1 MALTK
6 AQKTEQLDE
15 LKAKMKDAKSIM
27 FAHYIGMSVAD
38 VSDFRKQLRDKQSE
52 MKVAKKTL
60 MQIAAK
66 ELSLPEMSDDVLDGP
81 VACIFSY
88 DDPLTGAQIAFKF
101 GKDHPQVELI
111 GGVFEGKLMDK
122 DETVRLAKIPGK
134 TQLLGMFMAMC
145 NGPLSSFARALNEI
159 AKQKEQPAPAPVA
172 ETPKAE
178 EAPAAEA
185 PKAEE
190 AAPATEPT
198 PAADAAPTP
207 ATTEEAPAAPA
218 EETPPAA

>member
-6 AQKTEQLDE
+6 AQKTEQLNE
-15 LKAKMKDAKSIM
+15 LKDKMKDAKSIM
-27 FAHYIGMSVAD
+27 FAHYIGMTVSD
-38 VSDFRKQLRDKQSE
+38 VSDFRKQLRDKKSE

-66 ELSLPEMSDDVLDGP
+66 ELSLPEMSDDLMDGP

-111 GGVFEGKLMDK
+111 GGVFEGKIMNK
-122 DETVRLAKIPGK
+122 EETIRLAKIPGK
-134 TQLLGMFMAMC
+134 LQLLGMFAAMI
-145 NGPLSSFARALNEI
+145 NSPLSSFARGLSEL
-159 AKQKEQPAPAPVA
+159 AKQKEAP
-172 ETPKAE
+172 
-178 EAPAAEA
+178 APAAEA
-185 PKAEE
+185 PKAE
-190 AAPATEPT
+190 AAPAVET
-198 PAADAAPTP
+198 PKAEEAAAPVAAEAAPTP

-218 EETPPAA
+218 ADAPPAA

>member
-6 AQKTEQLDE
+6 AQKTEQLNE
-15 LKAKMKDAKSIM
+15 LKEKMKDAKSVM
-27 FAHYIGMSVAD
+27 FAHYIGMTVSD
-38 VSDFRKQLRDKQSE
+38 VSDFRKQLRDKKSE

-66 ELSLPEMSDDVLDGP
+66 DLNLPEISDDLMDGP

-111 GGVFEGKLMDK
+111 GGVFEGKIMNK
-122 DETVRLAKIPGK
+122 EETIRLAKIPGK

-159 AKQKEQPAPAPVA
+159 AKQKEQPAPA
-172 ETPKAE
+172 
-178 EAPAAEA
+178 AEA

-190 AAPATEPT
+190 KKEEAPAVAEAAPV
-198 PAADAAPTP
+198 AAEAAPTP

-218 EETPPAA
+218 AEAPPAA

>member
-6 AQKTEQLDE
+6 AQKTEQLNE
-15 LKAKMKDAKSIM
+15 LKDKMKDAKSIM
-27 FAHYIGMSVAD
+27 FAHYIGMSVSD
-38 VSDFRKQLRDKQSE
+38 VSDFRKQLREKQSE

-66 ELSLPEMSDDVLDGP
+66 ELSLPEVSDDVLDGP

-111 GGVFEGKLMDK
+111 GGVFEGKMMNK
-122 DETVRLAKIPGK
+122 EETIRLAKIPGK

-145 NGPLSSFARALNEI
+145 NGPLSSFARALSEI
-159 AKQKEQPAPAPVA
+159 AKQKEQPAPAA
-172 ETPKAE
+172 EAPKAEEKKE

-185 PKAEE
+185 
-190 AAPATEPT
+190 APAEAKP
-198 PAADAAPTP
+198 
-207 ATTEEAPAAPA
+207 EEAPAAPA
-218 EETPPAA
+218 EPTPAPEATPSGDAPAA

>member
-6 AQKTEQLDE
+6 DQKTEQLNE
-15 LKAKMKDAKSIM
+15 LRTKMKDAKSIM
-27 FAHYIGMSVAD
+27 FAHYIGMSVSD
-38 VSDFRKQLRDKQSE
+38 VSDLRKQLRDKQSE

-66 ELSLPEMSDDVLDGP
+66 ELNLPEVTDDMIDGP

-111 GGVFEGKLMDK
+111 GGVFEGKIMNK
-122 DETVRLAKIPGK
+122 EETIRLAKIPGK

-145 NGPLSSFARALNEI
+145 NGPLSSFARALSEI
-159 AKQKEQPAPAPVA
+159 AKQKEQPAPAA
-172 ETPKAE
+172 EAPKAE
-178 EAPAAEA
+178 AAPAAEA
-185 PKAEE
+185 PA
-190 AAPATEPT
+190 ATE
-198 PAADAAPTP
+198 AAPTP

-218 EETPPAA
+218 AEAPPAA